1 MELEVFLVSTVYWIS
16 ILAVGIW
23 LHRRLSSLERK
34 LVNLQA
40 EGTNDEN

>member
-16 ILAVGIW
+16 ILTVGIW

-40 EGTNDEN
+40 EGANDEN